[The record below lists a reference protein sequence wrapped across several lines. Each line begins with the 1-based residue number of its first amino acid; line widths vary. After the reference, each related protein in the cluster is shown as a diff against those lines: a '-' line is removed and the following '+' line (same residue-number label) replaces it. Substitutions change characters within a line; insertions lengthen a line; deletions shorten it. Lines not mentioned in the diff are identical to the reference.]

1 MNLNQITTRIGELSA
16 ELLTLHNDLAYLVEG
31 AVTRQATGT
40 VITHWSQLKSGDR
53 VHVSAEFSDCGD
65 QEHPAGVYEVDRV
78 EAEDYTSSYQIS
90 FDGLW
95 LSFTRMAAN
104 ATITK
109 VN

>member
-16 ELLTLHNDLAYLVEG
+16 ELLTLHNDLSFLVEG
-31 AVTRQATGT
+31 VVSRQPTGT

-53 VHVSAEFSDCGD
+53 IHVSAEFTDCCGD
-65 QEHPAGVYEVDRV
+65 KYPAGVYVLSEV
-78 EAEDYTSSYQIS
+78 EPEDYESSYQIS
-90 FDGLW
+90 IDGCW
-95 LSFTRMAAN
+95 VSFTRMADR